1 MVNRSPY
8 SAYTPVST
16 ESPTK
21 LSEEDEEDEE
31 EVRVVGTGS
40 DLVTMPRPMRRWEVY
55 PGRNKFC
62 CDGRIMMAK
71 QTGIFYFTCVLI
83 VVTCGLFFGFE

>member
-21 LSEEDEEDEE
+21 LSEEDEEE
-31 EVRVVGTGS
+31 EVRTVGNS
-40 DLVTMPRPMRRWEVY
+40 PKMPRPMRRWEVY
-55 PGRNKFC
+55 PGRNKFY

-83 VVTCGLFFGFE
+83 VATCGLFFGFE